1 MVEGMIST
9 EEKEIGDDRFTDLG
23 NAMKLVN
30 KYGSTIR
37 YASIFGWLMWG
48 NDRWYRNAQ
57 SHIDRLCHSL
67 FSGDFKTALMEFVNA
82 GGELRDVKKFEP
94 HLELIPYVQKLI
106 GYSMTGEIR
115 EHVLPV
121 FYGPSGRNGK
131 VTCLPI
137 FGPA

>member
-1 MVEGMIST
+1 MIST

-82 GGELRDVKKFEP
+82 GGELRDVKKFATHWHKSRDAGKLRSMEKLARSHVEIEP
-94 HLELIPYVQKLI
+94 STLD
-106 GYSMTGEIR
+106 SDC
-115 EHVLPV
+115 VLW
-121 FYGPSGRNGK
+121 SK
-131 VTCLPI
+131 WKKW
-137 FGPA
+137 